1 MKKVLLSIFSFAM
14 IALTAVALSAKMP
27 LFANSEATA
36 EEETPNLQWVNL
48 IENSDMEGADASA
61 FAIKSNAGEKAG
73 QIVNVITEGVGVEGS
88 RGVEVVS
95 AAGANQD
102 WDAQFWIVLPEALPE
117 GQEISVSFDYKASAN
132 VSIDTQAH
140 AAPGNYNHWN
150 CVGTV
155 NFSTEWQ
162 TYKKTITI
170 DAAMAKG
177 DNGNG
182 SANGMQSIAFNLSK
196 DKGNDV
202 KFYFDNVKVEIQ
214 KEVEAEEPVLDFTL
228 TPAFIVEGEENPVTL
243 NDHSS
248 VSVAGANALKVGF
261 GDNAAAVRYATY
273 SINEITEEEDWFT
286 PGVMNEVEIEVASGS
301 LNLNT
306 FGYVEFDPALKFY
319 QGHKYVMSVKAWDT
333 EDFFDEE
340 TMSAKPCVAQMTCS
354 FNGSTEDIPV
364 ELGQPNFGDRVID
377 GMEIAIEDWQGINLS
392 FPENNLESACAE
404 ALEMGA
410 IQISGDAKLYTM
422 DKEEPISEHFAS
434 SDPEFGKIFGR
445 VNLEPGKTYL
455 FEIEA
460 GALKVEDMSEMD
472 WETFEGKVLYTNEE
486 AITLRF
492 TTAEASDVEVTELTK
507 EMFFQYNSNVT
518 GEPLETPATIG
529 LDYNVGTSNG
539 MIYGLSTVKWFAY
552 ADVTDYDQLVL
563 EVTEGTPRV
572 MYNREMNPDNAD
584 ADGINH
590 VEITSES
597 PYLTV
602 TELENG
608 AKAYTYDLKA
618 MAAADPAKP
627 FVHINAIKGA
637 NWANATIT
645 SMKLIK
651 NAEEPVIDETITIA
665 LLSDST
671 EFTVT
676 DRDIVA
682 IDAPI
687 RGIKVNFGDLNP
699 TEEVTYA
706 IYDKKETLA
715 EGPVSVNTIGY
726 AEFDTPIDL
735 YEGIQYNIVLNVGE
749 TTYDFYVLGAMEEP
763 VIDETVTVALV
774 SDSTEF
780 TVNDHSIVT
789 IDAPIR
795 GIKAQFGDLNPTEEV
810 TYAIYDKKEV
820 LAEGVMSVNTIG
832 YAEFDTPIDLYEG
845 IQYNVVL
852 KVGETEY
859 NYYVIGAMEEPVID
873 ETITLAL
880 LSGDEEFAVNDHSI
894 VTVDLPVD
902 AIKATFGD
910 LNPTEEIKYAIYDKR
925 TTLAEGVLSVNTIG
939 YAAFEAPI
947 NLYEGIQYLITLT
960 IGENDPLEYYVIG
973 AMPEPD
979 HSIAITGNKKQIYV
993 EFVEEE
999 DAAPSGDTR
1008 YPITID
1014 GKKVEGDMN
1023 PVEPWNLFYIDGLN
1037 LADGEHTLSMPVG
1050 SINFV
1055 AIPSTEEY
1063 NVSFTVENGVVVKS
1077 EVIPAVVVDDDVELF
1092 LVADSAEFKL
1102 NTHSNVA
1109 IDAPIRGIK
1118 AQFGDLNPMEEVTY
1132 AIYDKKEVL
1141 AEGVMSV
1148 NTIGYAEFDTP
1159 IDLYEGITYN
1169 VVLNVGETTYDYY
1182 VIGAMEEP
1190 VIDETITLALVADS
1204 TEYTV
1209 NTHSIVTIDAPVKG
1223 IKVHFGDL
1231 NPMEEVSYAIY
1242 DKKETLAEGTMSVN
1256 TIGYAEFETPIEMM
1270 EGVQY
1275 NIVLK
1280 VGEETYDYYVIGA
1293 IEEPVVDETITL
1305 ALIAGEEEYT
1315 VNDHSIVTI
1324 DAPVNAIKVT
1334 FGDTNPTEEVK
1345 YAIYD
1350 KRDCLAEG
1358 TMSVNTIGYAEFE
1371 APITFYE
1378 GIQYYIALTIG
1389 EELREYY
1396 VIGAVEEPSLAGN
1409 YYIINK
1415 ESGAFL
1421 TGDNSW
1427 GTQASVAKNGVE
1439 FTVAL
1444 EDGKYSILN
1453 TALSCAKKYLGSN
1466 LYVDADNA
1474 GWNIEETE
1482 DGYYTISNEA
1492 GYIAQSATLGA
1503 NNLPIVEQVAEVT
1516 DAALWSFA
1524 TKEELLAKLAEATE
1538 PTDVTF
1544 LAINPGFNRN
1554 HVQTAW
1560 VVGEET
1566 TNKNLG
1572 GGANENFCG
1581 ESWQSAYTISQT
1593 IEGLPNGTY
1602 VVNAQASATEYNVT
1616 GEDLPVVFANDA
1628 TTLFNISP
1636 LSGTMADGEN
1646 SMSMM
1651 SASFKNGLYAVEPI
1665 TVEVTDGTLTF
1676 GVKGTRTDTW
1686 CIWDNFQI
1694 TYIPTPKPLLVNG
1707 DFKDGFEGWTTA
1719 ATGGNWAINKDREPI
1734 TTETYAG
1741 WGNLDLTDFSMSQKV
1756 VLPAGTY
1763 KLSASAFYRY
1773 GLTYD
1778 VDPSKSCAKLYAGDE
1793 SVDIVTLGSVE
1804 GLSTYANSMVEAS
1817 EAFGNGLYLNEL
1829 IFTVAEDGTEVEVGV
1844 AGAHE
1849 LKQSWFLAGTF
1860 TLEACEPELAVKNE
1874 IKKAANALD
1883 GMVAV
1888 ITDIDGKNALIGGH
1902 ADQNLTVLNIEE
1914 YDPSVEYIYTQFKK
1928 VTDASVQGDNLYTMQ
1943 LFNSNRNNYQ
1953 IWGGYGQGW
1962 VNFQPAGQNIVFAI
1976 GLGDG
1981 NTYGQDAQ
1989 NCGLWEVSAVEG
2001 GYVIHNVGNGG
2012 YWNPSE
2018 AAPSAEPVVVRF
2030 FQNAAVDGDS
2040 PIVAIDAP
2048 IASVK
2053 AAGIYSVSGVKV
2065 NNLQKG
2071 INIVVD
2077 ENGVAKKIIK

>member
-1 MKKVLLSIFSFAM
+1 MKKVLLSVFSFVM
-14 IALTAVALSAKMP
+14 FAVISVAFASNMAS
-27 LFANSEATA
+27 FANSAAGDDEVAAAPEIKGEKFNLAPGGNSELPIPDDVVRVFEFTDQWSSVAPSVNSFDAEVYKSVTVEFTEPLEYYFNTPYKTADGAQQWGGVAVNATNYVLNIA
-36 EEETPNLQWVNL
+36 EVGSITDFNIQNTTAKDQCPTGFGISKAYATKLDGTVEPLAFQAPGWGGSMSLEGDVTSGVAKFKGQWANIKLSGIDNVEGAKTLRIYSNSPLPESIQYCVVYADDNSDGWPQIGRVNDYYAEMVLDRPVKSILLQW
-48 IENSDMEGADASA
+48 
-61 FAIKSNAGEKAG
+61 
-73 QIVNVITEGVGVEGS
+73 T
-88 RGVEVVS
+88 
-95 AAGANQD
+95 
-102 WDAQFWIVLPEALPE
+102 
-117 GQEISVSFDYKASAN
+117 
-132 VSIDTQAH
+132 
-140 AAPGNYNHWN
+140 
-150 CVGTV
+150 
-155 NFSTEWQ
+155 STEAGSVDIAAI
-162 TYKKTITI
+162 TYE
-170 DAAMAKG
+170 A
-177 DNGNG
+177 
-182 SANGMQSIAFNLSK
+182 
-196 DKGNDV
+196 V
-202 KFYFDNVKVEIQ
+202 
-214 KEVEAEEPVLDFTL
+214 AEEPVLDYTIS
-228 TPAFIVEGEENPVTL
+228 PEFIVEGEENVAL
-243 NDHSS
+243 NDHSD
-248 VSVAGANALKVGF
+248 VSVAGADALKVGF
-261 GDNAAAVRYATY
+261 GDNAAALRYATY
-273 SINEITEEEDWFT
+273 AINEITEEEDWFT
-286 PGVMNEVEIEVASGS
+286 PGQMMEVEVEVSSGK
-301 LNLNT
+301 LDLNT
-306 FGYVEFDPALKFY
+306 FGYVAFEDALKFY
-319 QGHKYVMSVKAWDT
+319 QGHKYVMTIKAWDV
-333 EDFFDEE
+333 DEPYADI
-340 TMSAKPCVAQMTCS
+340 MNPVAPVTTFSCN
-354 FNGSTEDIPV
+354 FNGSTEEIPV

-377 GMEIAIEDWQGINLS
+377 GMEIAVEDWQGINLS
-392 FPENNLESACAE
+392 FPENNLETACAE

-445 VNLEPGKTYL
+445 VNLEPGKTYF

-492 TTAEASDVEVTELTK
+492 TTAEASDVEVAELTK

-529 LDYNVGTSNG
+529 MDYNVGTSNG

-563 EVTEGTPRV
+563 EVTEGTPRI
-572 MYNREMNPDNAD
+572 MYNREMNPENAD

-651 NAEEPVIDETITIA
+651 NTEEPVIDETITIA

-687 RGIKVNFGDLNP
+687 RGIKVNFGDINP
-699 TEEVTYA
+699 MEEVSYA

-763 VIDETVTVALV
+763 VIDET
-774 SDSTEF
+774 
-780 TVNDHSIVT
+780 
-789 IDAPIR
+789 
-795 GIKAQFGDLNPTEEV
+795 
-810 TYAIYDKKEV
+810 
-820 LAEGVMSVNTIG
+820 
-832 YAEFDTPIDLYEG
+832 
-845 IQYNVVL
+845 
-852 KVGETEY
+852 
-859 NYYVIGAMEEPVID
+859 
-873 ETITLAL
+873 ITLAL
-880 LSGDEEFAVNDHSI
+880 LSGEDEFTVNDHSI

-902 AIKATFGD
+902 GIKATFGD
-910 LNPTEEIKYAIYDKR
+910 LNPTEEVKYAIYDKR

-979 HSIAITGNKKQIYV
+979 HSIAVTGNKKQIYV

-1023 PVEPWNLFYIDGLN
+1023 PVEPWNLFYINGLN

-1077 EVIPAVVVDDDVELF
+1077 EVIPAVVVDDDVELY

-1118 AQFGDLNPMEEVTY
+1118 AQFGDLNPMDEVSY

-1190 VIDETITLALVADS
+1190 TIDETITLALVADS

-1209 NTHSIVTIDAPVKG
+1209 NTHSIVTIDAPING

-1231 NPMEEVSYAIY
+1231 NPIEEVSYAIY

-1293 IEEPVVDETITL
+1293 IEEPVVDENITL

-1358 TMSVNTIGYAEFE
+1358 TLSVNTIGYAEFE

-1524 TKEELLAKLAEATE
+1524 TKEELLAQLAEATE

-1581 ESWQSAYTISQT
+1581 ESWQSAFTISQT

-1602 VVNAQASATEYNVT
+1602 VVSAQASSTEYNVT

-1628 TTLFNISP
+1628 TSLFNISP

-1651 SASFKNGLYAVEPI
+1651 SESFKNGLYAVEPI

-1719 ATGGNWAINKDREPI
+1719 ATGGSWAINNDREPV

-1741 WGNLDLTDFSMSQKV
+1741 WGNLDLTDFSMSQMV

-1763 KLSASAFYRY
+1763 KLTASAFYRY
-1773 GLTYD
+1773 GVSYD

-1829 IFTVAEDGTEVEVGV
+1829 VFTVAEDGTEVEVGI

-1888 ITDIDGKNALIGGH
+1888 ITDLAATSTVTACHTVHPAGEQDAFALALDEYNG
-1902 ADQNLTVLNIEE
+1902 DQ
-1914 YDPSVEYIYTQFKK
+1914 YIYAKFAK
-1928 VTDASVQGDNLYTMQ
+1928 VTDASVQGDNLYTIQ
-1943 LFNSNRNNYQ
+1943 LHNAAGEFYSL
-1953 IWGGYGQGW
+1953 WGANGYL
-1962 VNFQPAGQNIVFAI
+1962 NFQTPGQTIVFVL
-1976 GLGDG
+1976 GL
-1981 NTYGQDAQ
+1981 NNQYGQDGE
-1989 NCGLWEVSAVEG
+1989 NCGLWEVNAVDG
-2001 GYVIHNVGNGG
+2001 GYTIKNVGNGG
-2012 YWNPSE
+2012 YYDPTN
-2018 AAPSAEPVVVRF
+2018 AQPSAEPVVVRF